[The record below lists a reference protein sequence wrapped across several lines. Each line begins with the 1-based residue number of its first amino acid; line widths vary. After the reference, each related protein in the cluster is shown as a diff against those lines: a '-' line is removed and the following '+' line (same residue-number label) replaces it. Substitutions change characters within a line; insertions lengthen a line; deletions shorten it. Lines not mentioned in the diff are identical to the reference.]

1 MFFMPISVAKTI
13 FKSGQMAKTFGH
25 KVGFSKI
32 FMIFLNFL
40 GSVAKTFGHLPTFVK
55 TFGHNFSSFFVKKWQ
70 KRGVFGLFWVFFGL
84 FWVFFRVFKILW
96 PKTHFFSLFNIKK
109 NKYINRKLRNFWPQ
123 KWAESFFDRKTYIK
137 LKSPRDKNM
146 PFYEEKM
153 SKIYKCKI
161 YVCSFPFD
169 FFKKED

>member
-1 MFFMPISVAKTI
+1 MFFTPISVAKTI

-40 GSVAKTFGHLPTFVK
+40 GSVAKTFGHLPTFEK
-55 TFGHNFSSFFVKKWQ
+55 TFGHNFSYFFVKKWQ

-109 NKYINRKLRNFWPQ
+109 NKYINMKLRKFWPQ
-123 KWAESFFDRKTYIK
+123 KWAESFLT
-137 LKSPRDKNM
+137 
-146 PFYEEKM
+146 EKH
-153 SKIYKCKI
+153 ILI
-161 YVCSFPFD
+161 
-169 FFKKED
+169 